1 MKLYTLSTKTDDHW
15 VTINELLQ
23 LDFLHYHDLHKFDTS
38 ASKRYRAQIELIN
51 KMCKDVEACS
61 RFYQEMYVELK
72 KPETRERFEVAV
84 QQLAELNNAN
94 QTNLLE
100 IVAKKIEEMRFFSL
114 VMQKEMKKE

>member
-1 MKLYTLSTKTDDHW
+1 
-15 VTINELLQ
+15 
-23 LDFLHYHDLHKFDTS
+23 
-38 ASKRYRAQIELIN
+38 
-51 KMCKDVEACS
+51 MCKDVEACS

-72 KPETRERFEVAV
+72 KPDTRERFEVAV